1 MTRQEF
7 IDNVVS
13 WPELLEFCSDNECG
27 ECDNVYDADQRDES
41 IDRNL
46 VSMARG
52 AEGWSDLYHI
62 LDDIPVGYDYYEDTD
77 ADGWRGLD
85 DYDDF
90 QRYKE
95 YVAEW
100 MDNGEY
106 WDDEYEEDDE
116 EEQSGTPYYESRVT
130 DEDGISVED
139 ESIPVYELFAL
150 CNSQLQSIDSK

>member
-7 IDNVVS
+7 IDNVTS
-13 WPELLEFCSDNECG
+13 WHELLAFCSDNECS

-46 VSMARG
+46 VGMARD
-52 AEGWSDLYHI
+52 ADGWRELRDALY
-62 LDDIPVGYDYYEDTD
+62 DIPTFYDYYEDTD
-77 ADGWRGLD
+77 SGWHGLD
-85 DYDDF
+85 DDDDF
-90 QRYKE
+90 QRYKQ

-100 MDNGEY
+100 MDNGGY
-106 WDDEYEEDDE
+106 WDEEYEEDDE
-116 EEQSGTPYYESRVT
+116 EQYEDSYHESQIT

-139 ESIPVYELFAL
+139 ETIPIYELFAL